1 MNELRSMHN
10 NPLDSNFLAL
20 SYTVGWSITH
30 RPFAGGSPEAGG
42 KADTLYDLCGV
53 ANHRGTAENGHC
65 YAFVKDSAGSGGGYG
80 GAGDA
85 GGNAPWYQ
93 YDDSHVTQIEGG
105 TELVSRTAYVL
116 FYVRRSKGEEGGGQ
130 SGLGGIAPAS
140 DAVALAKKKADD
152 AAAATTEAE
161 QLKIESAELANTKK
175 ADDAVAANDAAGAAR
190 DMPMEKAV
198 TGQDQPPDGAQAA
211 EPIEA
216 DPQRVSE
223 ALGCGS
229 ESGVLDK
236 AQAEMAEVK
245 QRMSTLRQGK
255 DGQLKPL
262 KAELETLNKEQLDIN
277 HRRRELESELAQLSD
292 RAEAGAVRIE
302 KLQTRQQTVQAEY
315 RRQVG
320 AVDSNHHSLAS
331 VIRREEERNALTSAL
346 QSVDTQM
353 IESEE
358 QAASAASAVA
368 DVDASADQIAKGGE
382 CFAETAAAYFS
393 FEAECLS
400 FMRDRVSNDSVEL
413 AKLEKELV
421 ATQQLGLG
429 MKAVVASMETKAAAT
444 RKNVS
449 EDSATVRALEHKARS
464 VFTGVKNLSDQ
475 AADPLGSKV
484 CQHLAAI
491 KNIVPS
497 LGLANLGDADWTP
510 PAPPALGSKSPKP
523 FDAGTAASLGLS
535 ALLPKAAREE
545 PMESKHPG
553 QPQRPPPQQQPKME
567 PIKLSW
573 LSAKAPVA
581 AVPMKSMAEIQAEE
595 EERADRVTQENLARI
610 DQGIAPVALGESK
623 DD

>member
-1 MNELRSMHN
+1 MLLQRLLSLVLTEGHAVPVLRCLAQVTQTLEALDMDRAKEASTVTLIVDHLTNVARAARKRLNGAAPPVAVNEVGGQIEKNRRAIKSVGGDGLQDKFQRR
-10 NPLDSNFLAL
+10 DLAEQSVTL
-20 SYTVGWSITH
+20 AQRAFAVLTNAEDGAAGAVGA
-30 RPFAGGSPEAGG
+30 AG
-42 KADTLYDLCGV
+42 T
-53 ANHRGTAENGHC
+53 
-65 YAFVKDSAGSGGGYG
+65 G
-80 GAGDA
+80 GAGGDSVQA
-85 GGNAPWYQ
+85 GPIG
-93 YDDSHVTQIEGG
+93 
-105 TELVSRTAYVL
+105 
-116 FYVRRSKGEEGGGQ
+116 
-130 SGLGGIAPAS
+130 
-140 DAVALAKKKADD
+140 AD
-152 AAAATTEAE
+152 
-161 QLKIESAELANTKK
+161 L
-175 ADDAVAANDAAGAAR
+175 
-190 DMPMEKAV
+190 
-198 TGQDQPPDGAQAA
+198 
-211 EPIEA
+211 
-216 DPQRVSE
+216 QRVSE

-245 QRMSTLRQGK
+245 QRMTTLRQGK
-255 DGQLKPL
+255 NGQLTPL
-262 KAELETLNKEQLDIN
+262 KAELEVLNKEQLDIN
-277 HRRRELESELAQLSD
+277 HRRRELESELAQLSE

-315 RRQVG
+315 RRQVE

-358 QAASAASAVA
+358 QAASAASTVA
-368 DVDASADQIAKGGE
+368 DVEASADQIAKGGE
-382 CFAETAAAYFS
+382 CFAEAAAAYFS
-393 FEAECLS
+393 FEAECFS

-595 EERADRVTQENLARI
+595 EARADRVTQENLARI